1 MVHKETIQN
10 TGLECSFLYMTC
22 IDNANQPSSLCFS
35 TFGLWLTGV
44 NFTLSDVALRGEQ
57 GLLESPTD
65 LLILIILAGETLS
78 SLELSIT
85 AATGTDTSIV
95 LLEFSG

>member
-1 MVHKETIQN
+1 M
-10 TGLECSFLYMTC
+10 C
-22 IDNANQPSSLCFS
+22 IDNANQPSSFGFS

-65 LLILIILAGETLS
+65 LLILVILAGEMLS
-78 SLELSIT
+78 SLELSIAT
-85 AATGTDTSIV
+85 AMGIDTSIV
-95 LLEFSG
+95 LLAFSA